1 MVTSKKKVTE
11 SIVKARADLE
21 QALSDLEHLPVF
33 ESGEIAFAAHALANF
48 LTVIR
53 GTVELLLISLKD
65 YRGTQVW
72 TKLEGLLHATTL
84 MMHTVNQLMNTSA
97 TAEIKLVYEPVDL
110 VHLARRLCDYYRRL
124 AKEKQIRIVFNS
136 REVPAAW
143 TDRVAVAA
151 VLDNFMSNAV
161 KYSPPNKKILVRVTV
176 ESQHVV
182 CGVQDE
188 GPGLSREDQA
198 RLFQKGARLGAVPTG
213 GEPSTG
219 YGLAVAKEL
228 VDKLGGEIW
237 CESELGQGARFCFRL
252 PMAPGHSP
260 VSPPSGEKLRD

>member
-11 SIVKARADLE
+11 SIVKARAELE

-33 ESGEIAFAAHALANF
+33 ESGAISFAAHALANF

-53 GTVELLLISLKD
+53 GTVELLSVSLKEH
-65 YRGTQVW
+65 RGTHVW
-72 TKLEGLLHATTL
+72 TKLEGLHHATTL

-97 TAEIKLVYEPVDL
+97 TADIRLVHESVDL
-110 VHLARRLCDYYRRL
+110 ALLVRRVCDYYRRL
-124 AKEKQIRIVFNS
+124 AKQKQIRIVFRS
-136 REVPAAW
+136 SQVPAAW

-151 VLDNFMSNAV
+151 VLDNCLSNAV
-161 KYSPPNKKILVRVTV
+161 KYSPPRKRIYVSVTA
-176 ESQHVV
+176 ESRHVV
-182 CGVQDE
+182 CEIQDE

-198 RLFQKGARLGAVPTG
+198 KLFQRGVRLGAVPTG

-228 VDKLGGEIW
+228 IDKLGGEIW

-252 PMAPGHSP
+252 PMAPADP
-260 VSPPSGEKLRD
+260 LVSAPSGEKPGD